1 MNNLSIFLN
10 ENLNIDV
17 KEYFTLK
24 EEDKIFITK
33 FIVDLYSSNLDQQ
46 PELIYMYLSKI
57 KEVINNSIENESYEI
72 ADIMNRIHKALDDK
86 YFYYKYFPKED

>member
-24 EEDKIFITK
+24 EEDKEFITK
-33 FIVDLYSSNLDQQ
+33 FIVDLYSTNLDQQ

-57 KEVINNSIENESYEI
+57 KEVIDKSIENDSYEI
-72 ADIMNRIHKALDDK
+72 ADIMSRIHRALDKK
-86 YFYYKYFPKED
+86 YHYYKYFPKED